1 MHEPID
7 PREAE
12 VLIQQYVSGELTPEE
27 AARLLAHLKARP
39 SLGETLLEQME
50 IDLLLRELSGAM
62 GRDRQP
68 TWSASSVPAPADPLT
83 ELPFPTALP
92 ASRRHSWSGTALWA
106 AGLAAAL
113 ALVAGYWAWPDKD
126 NLPRLRR
133 SSGGVEL
140 QRGEER
146 LPATRKLHLQPGDI
160 VETGPGQSAVVEFAR
175 EGTRLELGGE
185 TRLGL
190 LDWQR
195 GKHFVLHRGK
205 LEVVVARQPP
215 GEPLA
220 VATPQAEAS
229 VKGTKFSL
237 SSQWD
242 ATWLKV
248 LKGEVELRD
257 KSADLWQ
264 PVVAGQFAVAAK
276 DVELKAR
283 SIGQT
288 GLRVPVPMDPR
299 VVSTGGD
306 GAWEA
311 DGNTVRQSKISVL
324 PDTKRPGPLDQ
335 NPFSWFSR
343 QIPVAGN
350 IEVSVQARLDAVV
363 EDPGP
368 LGNSHFGLTL
378 ILDRKHFNFMCER
391 NPIGEGMAKLYSF
404 VIEGSPRLE
413 GGETDR
419 RVSMPL
425 SFQTGQTFQF
435 KIRLTRLSEGQVQLQ
450 ARVWPRGK
458 PEPAVWQL
466 DAIRNA
472 PPVQPLLEFDTRR
485 CACTFTET
493 HVVLIE

>member
-12 VLIQQYVSGELTPEE
+12 VLIQQYVSGELTPAE
-27 AARLLAHLKARP
+27 AALLLAHLKGQP
-39 SLGETLLEQME
+39 SLGETLLGQME
-50 IDLLLRELSGAM
+50 IDILLRGLSGAM
-62 GRDRQP
+62 SGDRQP

-83 ELPFPTALP
+83 ELPFPPALP
-92 ASRRHSWSGTALWA
+92 ASRRHSWSSTALWA

-113 ALVAGYWAWPDKD
+113 ALVAGYWTWPDKD

-133 SSGGVEL
+133 SSAGVEV

-175 EGTRLELGGE
+175 DGTRMELGGE

-190 LDWQR
+190 LDLQR
-195 GKHFVLHRGK
+195 GKRFVLHRGK
-205 LEVVVARQPP
+205 LEAVIARQPP

-248 LKGEVELRD
+248 LKGEVELRGTL
-257 KSADLWQ
+257 ADVWQ
-264 PVVAGQFAVAAK
+264 PVVAGQFAVAATNL
-276 DVELKAR
+276 ELKAR

-288 GLRVPVPMDPR
+288 GLRAPVPVDPR
-299 VVSTGGD
+299 MVSTGGD

-311 DGNTVRQSKISVL
+311 DGNTVRQSKVSVL
-324 PDTKRPGPLDQ
+324 PDTKKPGPLDQ

-363 EDPGP
+363 QDPGP

-378 ILDRKHFNFMCER
+378 ILDRKHFSFMCER
-391 NPIGEGMAKLYSF
+391 NPTGDGLAKLYSF

-435 KIRLTRLSEGQVQLQ
+435 KIRLTRVTEGQVQLQ
-450 ARVWPRGK
+450 AKVWPRGK
-458 PEPAVWQL
+458 PEPNVWQL

-472 PPVQPLLEFDTRR
+472 PPIQPLIELGTRR
-485 CACTFTET
+485 CACTFTEM
-493 HVVLIE
+493 HVVLME

>member
-1 MHEPID
+1 
-7 PREAE
+7 
-12 VLIQQYVSGELTPEE
+12 
-27 AARLLAHLKARP
+27 
-39 SLGETLLEQME
+39 ME

-62 GRDRQP
+62 GLERQP

-92 ASRRHSWSGTALWA
+92 ASRRHSWSSTALWA

-133 SSGGVEL
+133 SSAGVEV

-190 LDWQR
+190 LDLQR

-205 LEVVVARQPP
+205 LEGVVARQLP

-248 LKGEVELRD
+248 LRGEVDLRS
-257 KSADLWQ
+257 KLADLWQ
-264 PVVAGQFAVAAK
+264 PVVAGQFAVAATNL
-276 DVELKAR
+276 ELKVR
-283 SIGQT
+283 SIRQS
-288 GLRVPVPMDPR
+288 GLRIPVPVDPR
-299 VVSTGGD
+299 VVNTGGD
-306 GAWEA
+306 GNWEV
-311 DGNTVRQSKISVL
+311 DGNTVRQSKVSVL
-324 PDTKRPGPLDQ
+324 PDLKRPGPRDR

-343 QIPVAGN
+343 QIQAAGN
-350 IEVSVQARLDAVV
+350 IEVSLQARLDGVV

-391 NPIGEGMAKLYSF
+391 NPIGEGVAKLYSF
-404 VIEGSPRLE
+404 VIEGAPRLE

-419 RVSMPL
+419 RVSIPL

-435 KIRLTRLSEGQVQLQ
+435 KIRLIRLSEGQVQLQ

-466 DAIRNA
+466 EAIRNA
-472 PPVQPLLEFDTRR
+472 PPVQPLLEFGTRR

>member
-12 VLIQQYVSGELTPEE
+12 VLIQKYVSGELTPEE
-27 AARLLAHLKARP
+27 AARLLAHLKVRP
-39 SLGETLLEQME
+39 SLGATLLGQME
-50 IDLLLRELSGAM
+50 IHLLLRELNGAL

-68 TWSASSVPAPADPLT
+68 TWSASSVPAPAGPLT

-92 ASRRHSWSGTALWA
+92 TSRRHSWSSTALWA

-133 SSGGVEL
+133 SSAGVEV

-160 VETGPGQSAVVEFAR
+160 VETGLGQSAVVEFAR

-190 LDWQR
+190 LDLQR
-195 GKHFVLHRGK
+195 GKHFALHRGK
-205 LEVVVARQPP
+205 LEAVVARQPA
-215 GEPLA
+215 GQPLA

-229 VKGTKFSL
+229 VKGTRFGL

-248 LKGEVELRD
+248 LKGEVELHS

-264 PVVAGQFAVAAK
+264 PVVAGQFAVAAR
-276 DVELKAR
+276 DVELRAR
-283 SIGQT
+283 PIGRT
-288 GLRVPVPMDPR
+288 GLRVPVPVDPR

-306 GAWEA
+306 GNWEV
-311 DGNTVRQSKISVL
+311 DGDSVRQSKVSVL
-324 PDTKRPGPLDQ
+324 PDPKPLGPRDQ

-343 QIPVAGN
+343 QVPVAGS
-350 IEVSVQARLDAVV
+350 IELSLQARLDAVV

-378 ILDRKHFNFMCER
+378 ILDRKHLNFMCER
-391 NPIGEGMAKLYSF
+391 NLVGEGVAKLYSF

-419 RVSMPL
+419 RVSLPL
-425 SFQTGQTFQF
+425 SFQIGQTFQF

-472 PPVQPLLEFDTRR
+472 PATQPLLELSTRR
-485 CACTFTET
+485 CACT
-493 HVVLIE
+493 